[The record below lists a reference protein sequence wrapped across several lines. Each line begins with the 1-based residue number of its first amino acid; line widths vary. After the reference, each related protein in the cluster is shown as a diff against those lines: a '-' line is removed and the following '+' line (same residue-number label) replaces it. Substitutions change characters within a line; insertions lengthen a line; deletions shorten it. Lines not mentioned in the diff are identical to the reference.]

1 MLVHI
6 LPYGIL
12 SNHFLPPKRQSSPRR
27 SRLMRAAFCF
37 CRSPD
42 AHLTQRSR
50 GHEHTFVNSS
60 PWFTVLTLAYKATRF
75 VVISSLPLSVITPAP
90 ISRILQPLGETPSE
104 TVLDDQGAAK
114 PQSVRLDV
122 LLDPLFASGSERA
135 EQENCALIANQNVRG
150 IWNNLRRIAHGCVL
164 LSSNTHQVTKI
175 EKAPSLS
182 GAVVETVCTLCHI
195 RLSGLPPC
203 VPKRRLVA
211 LSRCP
216 DAGLDSTCVG
226 PQVE

>member
-1 MLVHI
+1 LHVMFVSI
-6 LPYGIL
+6 LPHCIII
-12 SNHFLPPKRQSSPRR
+12 NHFLPPKRPSSPRR

-104 TVLDDQGAAK
+104 TVLDDQGAPK

-135 EQENCALIANQNVRG
+135 EENRALIANQDVRG
-150 IWNNLRRIAHGCVL
+150 TRDKLRRTAHGCVL
-164 LSSNTHQVTKI
+164 LSSNTHQVTKT
-175 EKAPSLS
+175 EKAPSYQAQSWRPFALCATS
-182 GAVVETVCTLCHI
+182 AFRLTTV
-195 RLSGLPPC
+195 RLQTSVG
-203 VPKRRLVA
+203 RAFA
-211 LSRCP
+211 LS
-216 DAGLDSTCVG
+216 
-226 PQVE
+226 

>member
-104 TVLDDQGAAK
+104 TVLDDQGAPK

-135 EQENCALIANQNVRG
+135 EQENRALIANQDVRG
-150 IWNNLRRIAHGCVL
+150 TRDKLRRTAHGCVL
-164 LSSNTHQVTKI
+164 LWSNTHQVTKQ
-175 EKAPSLS
+175 KKRPR
-182 GAVVETVCTLCHI
+182 I
-195 RLSGLPPC
+195 RRCRGDHLHSVPHQPFEGLPPC
-203 VPKRRLVA
+203 VSKRRLVA

-216 DAGLDSTCVG
+216 DADCILPVSAI
-226 PQVE
+226 E

>member
-75 VVISSLPLSVITPAP
+75 VVISSLPLSVIMPAP
-90 ISRILQPLGETPSE
+90 IPHPSALGRGPKRN
-104 TVLDDQGAAK
+104 GARRLRRS
-114 PQSVRLDV
+114 QTTERLDV

-135 EQENCALIANQNVRG
+135 EQENRALIANQDVRG
-150 IWNNLRRIAHGCVL
+150 TRDKLRRTAHGCVL
-164 LSSNTHQVTKI
+164 LSSNTHQVTKT
-175 EKAPSLS
+175 EQAPSYQAQSWRPFALCATS
-182 GAVVETVCTLCHI
+182 AFRLTTV
-195 RLSGLPPC
+195 RLQTSVG
-203 VPKRRLVA
+203 RAFA
-211 LSRCP
+211 LS
-216 DAGLDSTCVG
+216 
-226 PQVE
+226 

>member
-1 MLVHI
+1 LHVMFVSI
-6 LPYGIL
+6 LPHCIII
-12 SNHFLPPKRQSSPRR
+12 NHFLPPKRPSSPRR

-90 ISRILQPLGETPSE
+90 ISRILQPLGETPRE
-104 TVLDDQGAAK
+104 TVPDDQRAPK
-114 PQSVRLDV
+114 PLSVRLDV

-150 IWNNLRRIAHGCVL
+150 IRDNLRRTAHGCVL
-164 LSSNTHQVTKI
+164 LSSNTHQVTKT
-175 EKAPSLS
+175 EKAPSYQ
-182 GAVVETVCTLCHI
+182 
-195 RLSGLPPC
+195 
-203 VPKRRLVA
+203 A
-211 LSRCP
+211 LSWRRFALC
-216 DAGLDSTCVG
+216 ATSAFRLTTVRLQTSVG
-226 PQVE
+226 RALALS

>member
-27 SRLMRAAFCF
+27 SRLMRAAFWC

-75 VVISSLPLSVITPAP
+75 VVISSLPLSVIMPAP
-90 ISRILQPLGETPSE
+90 IPHPSALGRGPKRN
-104 TVLDDQGAAK
+104 GARRLRRS
-114 PQSVRLDV
+114 QTTERLDV

-135 EQENCALIANQNVRG
+135 EQENRALIANQDVRG
-150 IWNNLRRIAHGCVL
+150 TRDKLRRTAHGCVL
-164 LSSNTHQVTKI
+164 LSSNTHQVTKT
-175 EKAPSLS
+175 EKAPSYQAQSWRPFALCATS
-182 GAVVETVCTLCHI
+182 AFRLTTV
-195 RLSGLPPC
+195 RLQTSVG
-203 VPKRRLVA
+203 RAFA
-211 LSRCP
+211 LS
-216 DAGLDSTCVG
+216 
-226 PQVE
+226 